1 MGVSRLQLFLYSIN
15 FQIRQIQATNQRCFS
30 GNDNP
35 FSIKPTVVRIK
46 TSEKWTSVFLVLN
59 LFTFFEKDKTMVPKY
74 QHLMLS
80 GVFPDKCTRHWFY
93 RWSSNSMWCYMWCSS
108 CKNTLV
114 GAGNLQIIT
123 YKFWC
128 EYLDLITGQIAVWY
142 YLNSSETSRSL
153 KLSKA
158 SAKASFIYQ

>member
-59 LFTFFEKDKTMVPKY
+59 LFTFFEKDKTMVPKN

-80 GVFPDKCTRHWFY
+80 GYFQINVPDIDFTD
-93 RWSSNSMWCYMWCSS
+93 
-108 CKNTLV
+108 
-114 GAGNLQIIT
+114 
-123 YKFWC
+123 
-128 EYLDLITGQIAVWY
+128 EAVIPCDV
-142 YLNSSETSRSL
+142 TCDVPVV
-153 KLSKA
+153 KILS
-158 SAKASFIYQ
+158 